1 MTADTMCPSA
11 PAGTPPGCGVRG
23 AAIGKRCF
31 ARSAGVSQPWA
42 TMPSRTK
49 FQRATAPSGLTAG
62 SHRDGDWI
70 TPASTAPS
78 ATVRSCTFLPKYAW
92 LAAWMP

>member
-1 MTADTMCPSA
+1 MTTGPRAL
-11 PAGTPPGCGVRG
+11 AGIPPVDGLRG
-23 AAIGKRCF
+23 TVAGKTAAS
-31 ARSAGVSQPWA
+31 RSARGSQPCA

-49 FQRATAPSGLTAG
+49 FQRATARSGFTAG